1 MMMAS
6 SSRDNRVARI
16 MTKVQGAVAKLR
28 PKISPMLEH
37 LNCVQSCLSSQES
50 SCDTN
55 TNNKAKK
62 NSKTNKKTVHELN
75 SGKLTVLLLS
85 DKIRNASG
93 ITLRRYQP
101 IKEEPQ
107 MARKQSILTNIISK
121 NNSCFQSDNIEE
133 GKLLQKI
140 QKNSEYLNNSNVSCR
155 SLKAMTESCLWDYL
169 KKIIQCVS

>member
-1 MMMAS
+1 
-6 SSRDNRVARI
+6 

-37 LNCVQSCLSSQES
+37 LNCVQSCLGSQQ

-93 ITLRRYQP
+93 ITLRRYQL

-107 MARKQSILTNIISK
+107 MARKQSVLTNIISK
-121 NNSCFQSDNIEE
+121 NNSFFQSDNIGK
-133 GKLLQKI
+133 GKLLQTI

-169 KKIIQCVS
+169 KKINSMC